1 MYLVDA
7 NVLIEA
13 KNRYYAFDIAP
24 GFWAWLDHA
33 HARGTVFSIERVG
46 EELRH
51 GDDELA
57 EWAKTHRSFFYPIDQ
72 PTTSFFTRLS
82 AWAQSRNFTQAA
94 LDEFSADAAD
104 YLLVAFAAAHT
115 CTVVTH
121 ETAGSGSRKR
131 VKIPDACQAL
141 DVTWVNTFEMLR
153 RTGVILELP
162 GATRELEDKEQRVI
176 QPTEGLTAHNS

>member
-24 GFWAWLDHA
+24 GFWMWLDRA
-33 HARGTVFSIERVG
+33 HAQGTVFSIERVG
-46 EELRH
+46 EELRR

-57 EWAKTHRSFFYPIDQ
+57 EWANKHRKFFYPIDQ
-72 PTTSFFTRLS
+72 QTTSFFTPLS
-82 AWAQSRNFTQAA
+82 SWAQSQNFTQAA
-94 LDEFSADAAD
+94 LNGFSANDAD

-121 ETAGSGSRKR
+121 ESAGSGSRKR
-131 VKIPDACQAL
+131 VKIPDACEAL
-141 DVTWVNTFEMLR
+141 DVAWVNTFEMLR
-153 RTGVILELP
+153 RTG
-162 GATRELEDKEQRVI
+162 
-176 QPTEGLTAHNS
+176 AHLDLRRQES

>member
-33 HARGTVFSIERVG
+33 HERGTVFSIERVG
-46 EELRH
+46 EELRR

-57 EWAKTHRSFFYPIDQ
+57 EWAKEHHDFFYPIDQ
-72 PTTSFFTRLS
+72 RTVLIFPELS
-82 AWAQSRNFTQAA
+82 EWALSQNFKPSA
-94 LDEFSADAAD
+94 LEEFSADAAD
-104 YLLVAFAAAHT
+104 YLLVAFAAAHE

-141 DVTWVNTFEMLR
+141 NVTWVNTFEMLR
-153 RTGVILELP
+153 STGARLALE
-162 GATRELEDKEQRVI
+162 AT
-176 QPTEGLTAHNS
+176 TT